1 MSKRARGAD
10 MATPTLRHCV
20 LGAFTDEA
28 TDAQK
33 EAMVQAMR
41 TLPAKIP
48 QICSLV
54 VGLDAGLA
62 PGNHGFAANVEF
74 ASAEDYQIYA
84 THPEHVAVITNSIK
98 PILKPG
104 SRTAVQFAL
113 TPAALKYYIFG
124 HPVLMSPSPDIHNTG
139 FARNGSPH
147 VYERFDTEDA
157 AEVIRTV
164 RGAGCGGGSVTIPHK
179 ESNPNPDPDPSPN
192 PDPSPDPYPYLPLPL
207 TLTLS
212 LTRRA

>member
-1 MSKRARGAD
+1 
-10 MATPTLRHCV
+10 MAATIRHCV

-33 EAMVQAMR
+33 VAMVQAMR

-54 VGLDAGLA
+54 CGLDAGLA

-84 THPEHVAVITNSIK
+84 THPEHVACLTNCIK

-113 TPAALKYYIFG
+113 TPAALKYGNCIS
-124 HPVLMSPSPDIHNTG
+124 HRSAPRIVPT
-139 FARNGSPH
+139 
-147 VYERFDTEDA
+147 
-157 AEVIRTV
+157 
-164 RGAGCGGGSVTIPHK
+164 
-179 ESNPNPDPDPSPN
+179 
-192 PDPSPDPYPYLPLPL
+192 PLPL
-207 TLTLS
+207 HPSLGGYAQRLSSYLRLYCRLACSLPTLVFPGTTS
-212 LTRRA
+212 SATRY

>member
-1 MSKRARGAD
+1 
-10 MATPTLRHCV
+10 MAAPTLRHCV

-41 TLPAKIP
+41 AMAAKIP

-54 VGLDAGLA
+54 VGLDAGLV
-62 PGNHGFAANVEF
+62 PGNHGFAANVDF

-84 THPEHVAVITNSIK
+84 THPEHVAVITNFIK

-113 TPAALKYYIFG
+113 PPASLKYYIFG

-139 FARNGSPH
+139 FARNGAAH

-207 TLTLS
+207 TLSLS

>member
-10 MATPTLRHCV
+10 DEMAAPTLRHCV

-33 EAMVQAMR
+33 EAMMQAMR
-41 TLPAKIP
+41 AMQAKIP
-48 QICSLV
+48 QICSLS

-62 PGNHGFAANVEF
+62 PGNHGFAATVDF

-104 SRTAVQFAL
+104 SRTAVQFVL

-139 FARNGSPH
+139 FARNGAPH

-164 RGAGCGGGSVTIPHK
+164 RGAGCGGGSVTIPHT
-179 ESNPNPDPDPSPN
+179 
-192 PDPSPDPYPYLPLPL
+192 
-207 TLTLS
+207 TLTLPS
-212 LTRRA
+212 S

>member
-1 MSKRARGAD
+1 MKRARGAQ
-10 MATPTLRHCV
+10 MAAPTLRHCV

-33 EAMVQAMR
+33 EEMVQAMR
-41 TLPAKIP
+41 AMAAKIP

-62 PGNHGFAANVEF
+62 PGNHGFAANVDF

-84 THPEHVAVITNSIK
+84 THPEHVAVITNFIK

-113 TPAALKYYIFG
+113 PPASLKYYIFG

-139 FARNGSPH
+139 FA
-147 VYERFDTEDA
+147 
-157 AEVIRTV
+157 
-164 RGAGCGGGSVTIPHK
+164 
-179 ESNPNPDPDPSPN
+179 
-192 PDPSPDPYPYLPLPL
+192 
-207 TLTLS
+207 LS
-212 LTRRA
+212 LIHI